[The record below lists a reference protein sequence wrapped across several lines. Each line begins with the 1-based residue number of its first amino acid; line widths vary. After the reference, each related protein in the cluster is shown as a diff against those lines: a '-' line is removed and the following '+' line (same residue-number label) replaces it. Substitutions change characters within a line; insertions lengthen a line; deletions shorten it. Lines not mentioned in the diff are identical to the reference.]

1 MRTRDESGFAID
13 TDILDA
19 PRAGPTPSNRK
30 RDAGT
35 RASGDVTTIGQGL
48 VINGNVKGGEDIE
61 IEGEVD
67 GKIELRQHV
76 VTVGPRG
83 KVKAQVLAKSIVVFG
98 EVTGTLT
105 ASEKI
110 SVSETASV
118 EGVISAPRVAIADG
132 AHFEGSVDM

>member
-19 PRAGPTPSNRK
+19 PRARPTPSNRK

-61 IEGEVD
+61 IEGEID

-76 VTVGPRG
+76 VTVGSSG
-83 KVKAQVLAKSIVVFG
+83 KIKAQVLAKSIVVFG

-110 SVSETASV
+110 SVGETASV
-118 EGVISAPRVAIADG
+118 EGAISAPRVAIADG
-132 AHFEGSVDM
+132 AHFQGSVDM